1 MIDPKD
7 SQVDSLLAEHFAR
20 KLDGQLG
27 RASAGF
33 ERMARF
39 QQQLR
44 TEAEAPKPRVRINR
58 WMLGLVGAAAAA
70 AVAGVLVFSPVARV
84 VTPVH
89 RTTVAGGPQKQLDV
103 TPAAELAPLE
113 HEVSWRTLDRGT
125 VFVGEEEQ
133 PMRNYIRQRVDN
145 FRWEDP
151 QSNLKVEMSVPR
163 DQVMLVNMKSY

>member
-1 MIDPKD
+1 MTDPKD
-7 SQVDSLLAEHFAR
+7 SQLDTLLTKHFAR

-39 QQQLR
+39 QQQLQ
-44 TEAEAPKPRVRINR
+44 EAPPAAKARVHVNR

-70 AVAGVLVFSPVARV
+70 AIAGVMVFAPVARIVKPVDRSSVAQLPTSGSGV
-84 VTPVH
+84 V
-89 RTTVAGGPQKQLDV
+89 L
-103 TPAAELAPLE
+103 AADASPLE
-113 HEVSWRTLDRGT
+113 HEVAWRTLDRGT
-125 VFVGEEEQ
+125 VFIGDEEQ
-133 PMRNYIRQRVDN
+133 PMRSYVRQRVDN

-151 QSNLKVEMSVPR
+151 QSNLKVEMSVPH